1 VKITPVE
8 AARSFIQTNYPLCR
22 AAFLAGSVIRGEGT
36 DTSDLDIVIID
47 DNEKQSHRETVFHQ
61 GWLIEA
67 FVHTTNTYP
76 LFFESDKKRGR
87 PSLPRMCAEG
97 LILKDDGT
105 AEKIKLE
112 AKTLI
117 EKGPDPLT
125 EEEIRIKRYSITD
138 QLMDFEGSTRPEED
152 LFIAGS
158 LAWQLHEFVL
168 RANQQWIGEG
178 KWIAR
183 ALKE

>member
-1 VKITPVE
+1 
-8 AARSFIQTNYPLCR
+8 
-22 AAFLAGSVIRGEGT
+22 
-36 DTSDLDIVIID
+36 
-47 DNEKQSHRETVFHQ
+47 
-61 GWLIEA
+61 
-67 FVHTTNTYP
+67 
-76 LFFESDKKRGR
+76 
-87 PSLPRMCAEG
+87 MCAEG